1 MLWSDISQETQGGFI
16 DAATGIFSA
25 DPHSVMV
32 YDSATELTRTPDQP
46 YLYSRGPGDV
56 AMAAATYDAPRHRW
70 LPVPREWV
78 SPDGATYA
86 YAVAQPGANQGV
98 HVVNVGTGADRV
110 VPGTTGSPDARGEH
124 FGVIAYQPEGI
135 YLNRVGQLGG
145 IGLWLLIPDT
155 GAITQVSTD
164 APGVGV
170 FVAGKQAWWTA
181 PSANPYA
188 SSDPYVTHQYLTGVA
203 GQHGETWFRRPGTGL
218 HVLGID
224 ASGRALVL
232 AQSSS
237 DEIWQLAIPNDSK
250 ALSTMPNDPSF
261 PQLVPFKTAVLDS
274 AGWWIGSRTGVFLAK
289 TSGEF
294 LQASTTPALVVGA
307 CI

>member
-16 DAATGIFSA
+16 DAATGVFSA

-56 AMAAATYDAPRHRW
+56 AMAAATYDGPQHRW

-86 YAVAQPGANQGV
+86 YAQSQPGATQGV
-98 HVVNVGTGADRV
+98 HIVNVATGVDRV
-110 VPGTTGSPDARGEH
+110 VPGTSGDPDARGKH
-124 FGVIAYQPEGI
+124 YGVIAYQPDGI

-145 IGLWLLIPDT
+145 IGLWLLNPAT

-188 SSDPYVTHQYLTGVA
+188 STDPYVTHQYLTGVA
-203 GQHGETWFRRPGTGL
+203 GQHGETWFQRPGTGL

-224 ASGRALVL
+224 TTGRALVL
-232 AQSSS
+232 AQSAS

-250 ALSTMPNDPSF
+250 TLTTMPNDRSF
-261 PQLVPFKTAVLDS
+261 PQLVPFKTAVLDA
-274 AGWWIGSRTGVFLAK
+274 AGWWIGSRTGVFLAT
-289 TSGEF
+289 TSGDF
-294 LQASTTPALVVGA
+294 LHASTTPAVVVGG
-307 CI
+307 CT